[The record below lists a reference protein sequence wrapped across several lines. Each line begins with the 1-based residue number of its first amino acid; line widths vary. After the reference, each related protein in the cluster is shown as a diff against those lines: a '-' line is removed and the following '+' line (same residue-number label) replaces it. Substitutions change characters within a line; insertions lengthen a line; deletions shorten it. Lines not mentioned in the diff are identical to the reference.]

1 MRLFKK
7 KDQETNKKTWNDIKI
22 KDYLKIESIKD
33 LQVPTDEE
41 KDFMVGAY
49 LNNMEYDEFIS
60 LPLNET
66 KELMKNM
73 LFLYDNPE
81 VPKSVKKTYV
91 MRGRKYRLLK
101 NAEDMTTA
109 QYIDFQALMPDGY
122 GKHPVE
128 MLSIVLIP
136 DGHEYNDGY
145 DKDLV
150 MEDIMELPLVEGLA
164 IADFFTKRF
173 TRLIRRTL
181 IQLDLTVR
189 IVSRKIKDEEM
200 RKAYRLEMS
209 LVMDELKR
217 LCSFPV

>member
-7 KDQETNKKTWNDIKI
+7 REQGKKKTWDNIRI

-41 KDFMVGAY
+41 KDFMLGAY
-49 LNNMEYDEFIS
+49 LNDMEYEEFIS

-73 LFLYDNPE
+73 LFLYDQPQ
-81 VPKSVKKTYV
+81 VPKEVKKTYV
-91 MRGRKYRLLK
+91 IRGRKYRLLK

-109 QYIDFQALMPDGY
+109 QYIDFQSLMPEGY

-128 MLSIVLIP
+128 MLSIIMIP

-164 IADFFTKRF
+164 IADFFTRRF
-173 TRLIRRTL
+173 RRSIKRTL
-181 IQLDLTVR
+181 IQLDLTAK
-189 IVSRKIKDEEM
+189 IASRGIKDKEM
-200 RKAYRLEMS
+200 RKAYRLQMS
-209 LVMDELKR
+209 LIVEELKR
-217 LCSFPV
+217 MYGSLV